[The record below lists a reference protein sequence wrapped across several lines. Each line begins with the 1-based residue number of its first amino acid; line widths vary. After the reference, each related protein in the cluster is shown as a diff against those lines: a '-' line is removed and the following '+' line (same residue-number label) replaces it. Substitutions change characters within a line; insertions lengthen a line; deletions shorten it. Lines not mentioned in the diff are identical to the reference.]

1 MEKKKQSQQFLRK
14 RKFLTVLPLLTLP
27 FITMVF
33 WSLGGGKGN
42 SAIAQN
48 SVKQRGLNLKL
59 PEAKLKS
66 EKGFN
71 KLSFYEQ
78 AALDSEKILKERKL
92 DPYWN
97 KYSLSN
103 KKEDDPFQLN
113 QNKFQLNQLSNS
125 ELKTSLNTD
134 GNMDPN
140 EAKVYAK
147 LQQLNNQLSKSSTK
161 PIDTKFS
168 SVSHSQSLEQ
178 NYNAS
183 KDIDRLEGM
192 MQAMKQGAGNDSE
205 MEQLDKILNK
215 ILCIQHPE
223 NITDTVQKKQSTSD
237 PYEVNPNEAGAKIS
251 LMQTKVEQ
259 NINDTTVPVSLGIQ
273 HNSFYSLDDTT
284 NNITNQENV
293 IEAIIPETQT
303 LVAGST
309 VKLSLNNSIVV
320 KGITIPENTYVYGIA
335 TLNNERL
342 KISIASIH
350 YGDNILPVSLE
361 VYDLD
366 GLAGIY
372 VPGSISRDVAK
383 QSTDQAVNGIGI
395 TTLDPSLA
403 AQATSAGIQA
413 AKTLVSKKV
422 KLVKVTIKA
431 GYQVLLKDNNLKQ

>member
-1 MEKKKQSQQFLRK
+1 MEKKHSQQLLRK

-33 WSLGGGKGN
+33 WSLGGGKEN

-48 SVKQRGLNLKL
+48 SVKQKGLNLKL
-59 PEAKLKS
+59 PEAKLRN

-78 AALDSEKILKERKL
+78 AALDSEKIFKERKL

-103 KKEDDPFQLN
+103 KKDDDPFHLN
-113 QNKFQLNQLSNS
+113 QNDFKLNQSSNG
-125 ELKTSLNTD
+125 ELKNSLKED

-140 EAKVYAK
+140 ETKVYVK
-147 LQQLNNQLSKSSTK
+147 LQQLNAQLNKSSTR
-161 PIDTKFS
+161 PTGTKFNDIRN
-168 SVSHSQSLEQ
+168 VQSLEQ
-178 NYNAS
+178 NYNGS

-192 MQAMKQGAGNDSE
+192 MHAMKQDGGSDSE
-205 MEQLDKILNK
+205 MEQFNNILDKILA
-215 ILCIQHPE
+215 IQHPE
-223 NITDTVQKKQSTSD
+223 NINDTTHKSSQIKTTTYK
-237 PYEVNPNEAGAKIS
+237 VNVADKRANIS
-251 LMQTKVEQ
+251 LIQPNVEQ
-259 NINDTTVPVSLGIQ
+259 NTNDTTVPVSLGIQ

-284 NNITNQENV
+284 NNITNPENV

-309 VKLSLNNSIVV
+309 VKLSLSNSIVV
-320 KGITIPENTYVYGIA
+320 KGITIPENTYIYGTA

-350 YGDNILPVSLE
+350 YRDNILPVSLE
-361 VYDLD
+361 AYDLD

-383 QSTDQAVNGIGI
+383 QSTDQAVNSIGI
-395 TTLDPSLA
+395 TTLDPSLV
-403 AQATSAGIQA
+403 AQATSVGIQA

-422 KLVKVTIKA
+422 KLVKIAVKA
-431 GYQVLLKDNNLKQ
+431 GYLVLLKDNNLKQ